1 MAGSEVGG
9 FPRMIRGSVVVQRRR
24 CGKGSCRCT
33 DGESLH
39 EATVLSYSEGGRNRT
54 VMLRADQVGPVRA
67 AVEAYRAAQAKLET
81 QGSAGLAA
89 LLTRA
94 ATGRGRWRAGPR
106 CSPLPVRCSGRRA
119 SPLFTDLLTGWV
131 LAPGRG
137 TITAMIAVADPA
149 CGRAHDAYHRFV
161 RDGAWSMS
169 GLWRLLAVHAVATFA
184 PSGVVSLDCDDT
196 LFHKSGRR
204 VAGAGTFR
212 DAVRSTSHRVVY
224 ALGLNLV
231 VVTLRVIPPL
241 G

>member
-94 ATGRGRWRAGPR
+94 ATGRGR
-106 CSPLPVRCSGRRA
+106 
-119 SPLFTDLLTGWV
+119 
-131 LAPGRG
+131 
-137 TITAMIAVADPA
+137 
-149 CGRAHDAYHRFV
+149 
-161 RDGAWSMS
+161 
-169 GLWRLLAVHAVATFA
+169 
-184 PSGVVSLDCDDT
+184 
-196 LFHKSGRR
+196 
-204 VAGAGTFR
+204 
-212 DAVRSTSHRVVY
+212 
-224 ALGLNLV
+224 
-231 VVTLRVIPPL
+231 
-241 G
+241 